1 MYYITQNHKNIKTVW
16 KKQQHT
22 HQNNQA
28 TNQATKH
35 NHVPRDIPGFEWR
48 GQLW

>member
-1 MYYITQNHKNIKTVW
+1 MYYITQKSQKYKNSLEKKKKKKKTQPT
-16 KKQQHT
+16 K
-22 HQNNQA
+22 
-28 TNQATKH
+28 QATKH